1 MSARVDT
8 AQLWDAPISG
18 IELFQAQ
25 LFQHRL
31 GKHFHNAYAIGLNEG
46 GQGRCLHQ
54 KEMHYHAPGSFN
66 CIDPYEIHTGEP
78 ADNNGW
84 AFRTIYISLPA
95 VEHALAQLGWAEQLP
110 HFPNIVVND
119 SSLRTHYCHL
129 FQALSKSPSQLTQQS
144 LLLQFLSQLF
154 SRHAQLRAQQS
165 SVKSESKAVSLVRDY
180 LEAHCTE
187 DISVDDLAELT
198 GLNPHYLIRC
208 FRQQVGIPPHRY
220 KQHWQLLAAKQALH
234 SERPLAEIA
243 VESGFYDQSHF
254 SRAFK
259 QTFALPPGA
268 YRKVNF
274 IQSYDCQSL

>member
-1 MSARVDT
+1 MGTHAEFS
-8 AQLWDAPISG
+8 QLWTVSTPG

-31 GKHFHNAYAIGLNEG
+31 GKHFHNAYAIGLNED

-54 KEMHYHAPGSFN
+54 RETHYHAPGSFN

-78 ADNNGW
+78 ATDDGW

-95 VEHALAQLGWAEQLP
+95 VKQAIAQLGWSEQKLP
-110 HFPNIVVND
+110 HFPKIVVND
-119 SSLRTHYCHL
+119 PSLRSHYRRL
-129 FQALSKSPSQLTQQS
+129 FQVLSESPSQLTQQS
-144 LLLQFLSQLF
+144 LLLRFLSQLF
-154 SRHAQLRAQQS
+154 SRHAQLRPQQR
-165 SVKSESKAVSLVRDY
+165 SVKPEPKAIALVRDY
-180 LEAHCTE
+180 LEAHCAE
-187 DISVDDLAELT
+187 NVSIDDLAKLA

-234 SERPLAEIA
+234 SDKPLADIA
-243 VESGFYDQSHF
+243 IEYGFYDQSHF
-254 SRAFK
+254 NRAFK

-274 IQSYDCQSL
+274 IQS

>member
-1 MSARVDT
+1 MSSHVDA

-18 IELFQAQ
+18 IELFTAQ

-54 KEMHYHAPGSFN
+54 QATHYHAPGSFN
-66 CIDPYEIHTGEP
+66 CIDPYEVHTGEP
-78 ADNNGW
+78 ASEDGW

-95 VEHALAQLGWAEQLP
+95 IKQALAQLGWSEQKLP
-110 HFPNIVVND
+110 HFPKIVVND
-119 SSLRTHYCHL
+119 PSLRSHYRDL
-129 FQALSKSPSQLTQQS
+129 FQVLSKSPSQLTQQS
-144 LLLQFLSQLF
+144 LLLQFLSRLF
-154 SRHAQLRAQQS
+154 SKHAQLLPRQRGA
-165 SVKSESKAVSLVRDY
+165 KPESKAVALIRDY
-180 LEAHCTE
+180 LEAHCVE
-187 DISVDDLAELT
+187 NVSVDDLAKLT
-198 GLNPHYLIRC
+198 GLNPYYLIRC
-208 FRQQVGIPPHRY
+208 FCQQVGVPPHRY

-234 SERPLAEIA
+234 SEKPLAGIA
-243 VESGFYDQSHF
+243 VEYGFYDQSHF

-274 IQSYDCQSL
+274 IQS